1 MNEKIR
7 RLAYEQGL
15 YSQGT
20 PDSWDE
26 EALENFGRKLIEEC
40 IDAIEHADLRF
51 ANTTYDNELIE
62 GTVEKCINSI
72 KDRFDI

>member
-26 EALENFGRKLIEEC
+26 EALENFGMKIVEEC
-40 IDAIEHADLRF
+40 INAIKNTDTRHAY
-51 ANTTYDNELIE
+51 TTYDKDMIDS
-62 GTVEKCINSI
+62 TIDKCIQSV
-72 KDRFDI
+72 KYTFDI

>member
-26 EALENFGRKLIEEC
+26 EALENFGRALIEEC
-40 IDAIEHADLRF
+40 INAVENADLRF
-51 ANTTYDNELIE
+51 ANTTYDKDLIE

>member
-40 IDAIEHADLRF
+40 INAVEHADTRF
-51 ANTTYDNELIE
+51 VATTYDKDIVD
-62 GTVEKCINSI
+62 GTVERCVKSI